1 MLPYTGRR
9 YNLPDTF
16 PDPLQKVVRG
26 SCHMGRGRTM
36 STVIAFSK
44 SRTQVSDS
52 SVHMNYYTAR
62 FTEMVCRDRQVTIS
76 NLVHHVHTRLSL
88 LQCDWSS
95 QIPEH
100 GQETP
105 LRTPDPLCTCTRVR
119 DPRLRPKL
127 NRDGLGMGSALACGG
142 LGMR

>member
-1 MLPYTGRR
+1 
-9 YNLPDTF
+9 
-16 PDPLQKVVRG
+16 
-26 SCHMGRGRTM
+26 
-36 STVIAFSK
+36 
-44 SRTQVSDS
+44 
-52 SVHMNYYTAR
+52 MNYYTAR

-105 LRTPDPLCTCTRVR
+105 LRTPVPLCTCTRVR

-142 LGMR
+142 LRLCVYEASLIPSSPPPPVWPGNEATMRSNISTHLPPVAAGCVDQLNHLTSPAGQQQ